1 MKVVYITKLYLENF
15 RCYDKFEIDFD
26 KELTVIVAENGQ
38 GKTAILDAVAIAMG
52 PYLSCFSDGKA
63 RNIHETDVRQT
74 VETASKS
81 KLEILRMKSQYPVV
95 IGAEGDVEGRHI
107 KWQRELNNAK
117 GRTTMQHAKMMSSYG
132 KRMVEALRA
141 KDDNEVVLPVIAYYG
156 TGRIWKD
163 SKLRNT
169 IKNIDLERSSGY
181 MDCLESTSSYA
192 NFGHWVKYAIMSAV
206 EIERIIA
213 EKHLT
218 EKNPYREVFKAVE
231 QAIVTCIGSM
241 GWTDIDY
248 SFVRQNLVLKH
259 KTRGILPIEAL
270 SDGARSVISMVADLS
285 YRMVRLNPDLG
296 INAVLKTPGI
306 VLIDEV
312 DMHLHP
318 SWQQTVLYDLRKAF
332 PLVQFIVTTHSP
344 QVLTT
349 VPPQSIRALRWNND
363 LIDIYQPDF
372 SLGAASYQL
381 LKDIQNVDARPQCV
395 PVVKELKRYLDLVSE
410 DKWDCPEALELRKSL
425 DKWAAGREPALL
437 RADMDIRMRSFR
449 RKQHEKNI

>member
-1 MKVVYITKLYLENF
+1 
-15 RCYDKFEIDFD
+15 
-26 KELTVIVAENGQ
+26 
-38 GKTAILDAVAIAMG
+38 
-52 PYLSCFSDGKA
+52 
-63 RNIHETDVRQT
+63 
-74 VETASKS
+74 
-81 KLEILRMKSQYPVV
+81 
-95 IGAEGDVEGRHI
+95 
-107 KWQRELNNAK
+107 
-117 GRTTMQHAKMMSSYG
+117 
-132 KRMVEALRA
+132 
-141 KDDNEVVLPVIAYYG
+141 
-156 TGRIWKD
+156 
-163 SKLRNT
+163 
-169 IKNIDLERSSGY
+169 
-181 MDCLESTSSYA
+181 
-192 NFGHWVKYAIMSAV
+192 KYAIMSAV

>member
-1 MKVVYITKLYLENF
+1 M
-15 RCYDKFEIDFD
+15 
-26 KELTVIVAENGQ
+26 
-38 GKTAILDAVAIAMG
+38 
-52 PYLSCFSDGKA
+52 
-63 RNIHETDVRQT
+63 
-74 VETASKS
+74 
-81 KLEILRMKSQYPVV
+81 
-95 IGAEGDVEGRHI
+95 
-107 KWQRELNNAK
+107 
-117 GRTTMQHAKMMSSYG
+117 
-132 KRMVEALRA
+132 
-141 KDDNEVVLPVIAYYG
+141 LPVIAYYG

-285 YRMVRLNPDLG
+285 YRMICARRFRWCSSLLQRTARRCLQPYRLSQSARCAG
-296 INAVLKTPGI
+296 
-306 VLIDEV
+306 
-312 DMHLHP
+312 
-318 SWQQTVLYDLRKAF
+318 
-332 PLVQFIVTTHSP
+332 TT
-344 QVLTT
+344 
-349 VPPQSIRALRWNND
+349 I
-363 LIDIYQPDF
+363 
-372 SLGAASYQL
+372 
-381 LKDIQNVDARPQCV
+381 
-395 PVVKELKRYLDLVSE
+395 
-410 DKWDCPEALELRKSL
+410 
-425 DKWAAGREPALL
+425 
-437 RADMDIRMRSFR
+437 
-449 RKQHEKNI
+449 

>member
-1 MKVVYITKLYLENF
+1 MKLVYISKLYLENF

-52 PYLSCFSDGKA
+52 PYLSCFSDAKA

-74 VETASKS
+74 VETASKTQ
-81 KLEILRMKSQYPVV
+81 LEILRMKSQYPVI
-95 IGAEGDVEGRHI
+95 IGAEGNVEGQEI

-117 GRTTMQHAKMMSSYG
+117 GRTTMQHAKSLSNYG
-132 KRMVEALRA
+132 KRMVQALRE
-141 KDDNEVVLPVIAYYG
+141 KDDNKVVLPVIAYYG

-181 MDCLESTSSYA
+181 TDCLESTSSYA

-213 EKHLT
+213 EKHLD
-218 EKNPYREVFKAVE
+218 EENPYREVFKAVV
-231 QAIVTCIGSM
+231 QAIMTCIGSM

-259 KTRGILPIEAL
+259 ETRGILPIEAL

-296 INAVLKTPGI
+296 INAVLQTPGI

-318 SWQQTVLYDLRKAF
+318 SWQQTVLSDLRKAF

-349 VPPQSIRALRWNND
+349 VPPESIRALRWNND
-363 LIDIYQPDF
+363 LIDIYQPEF
-372 SLGAASYQL
+372 SLGATSYQL

-395 PVVKELKRYLDLVSE
+395 PVVKELKRYLDLVAD

-449 RKQHEKNI
+449 RKQHEKNL

>member
-1 MKVVYITKLYLENF
+1 MYISKLYLENF

-26 KELTVIVAENGQ
+26 KDLTVIVAENGQ
-38 GKTAILDAVAIAMG
+38 GKTAILDAVAIALG
-52 PYLSCFSDGKA
+52 PYLSCFADCKA

-74 VETASKS
+74 VETAGKTQ
-81 KLEILRMKSQYPVV
+81 LEILRMKSQYPVI
-95 IGAEGDVEGRHI
+95 IGAEGDVDGAKI

-117 GRTTMQHAKMMSSYG
+117 GRTTMQHAKTLSGYG
-132 KRMVEALRA
+132 RRMVEALRA
-141 KDDNEVVLPVIAYYG
+141 KDDNNVVLPVIAYYG
-156 TGRIWKD
+156 TGRMWND

-169 IKNIDLERSSGY
+169 LKNIDLERSSGY
-181 MDCLESTSSYA
+181 TDCLESTSSYV
-192 NFGHWVKYAIMSAV
+192 NFGHWVKYAVMSAM

-213 EKHLT
+213 ERHLN

-248 SFVRQNLVLKH
+248 SFMRQNLVLKH

-296 INAVLKTPGI
+296 INAVLQTPGI

-349 VPPQSIRALRWNND
+349 VPPECIRALRWDND

-372 SLGAASYQL
+372 SLGAESYQL
-381 LKDIQNVDARPQCV
+381 LKDIQNVDTRPQSV

-410 DKWDCPEALELRKSL
+410 DKWDCPEALELRKKL

-449 RKQHEKNI
+449 RKQHEKNL

>member
-1 MKVVYITKLYLENF
+1 MYISKLYLENF

-52 PYLSCFSDGKA
+52 PYLSCFSDSKA
-63 RNIHETDVRQT
+63 RGIRETDVRQT
-74 VETASKS
+74 VETASES
-81 KLEILRMKSQYPVV
+81 QLEILRMKAQYPVIV
-95 IGAEGDVEGRHI
+95 GAEGYIESKKV
-107 KWQRELNNAK
+107 KWQREMNNAK
-117 GRTTMQHAKMMSSYG
+117 GRTTMQHAREMVSYG
-132 KRMVEALRA
+132 RHLVERLRA
-141 KDDNEVVLPVIAYYG
+141 KDDNNVILPVIAYYG
-156 TGRIWKD
+156 TERIWKD
-163 SKLRNT
+163 SRLRNT
-169 IKNIDLERSSGY
+169 LKNIDLERSSGY
-181 MDCLESTSSYA
+181 TDCLESTSSYA

-213 EKHLT
+213 EKQLN

-259 KTRGILPIEAL
+259 QTRGVLPIEAL
-270 SDGARSVISMVADLS
+270 SDGAKSVISMVGDLS

-296 INAVLKTPGI
+296 IDAVLKTPGI

-332 PLVQFIVTTHSP
+332 PKVQFIVTTHSP

-349 VPPQSIRALRWNND
+349 VQPECIRALRWNND
-363 LIDIYQPDF
+363 LITIYQPEF
-372 SLGAASYQL
+372 SLGAESYQL
-381 LKDIQNVDARPQCV
+381 LKDIQNVDTRPPVV
-395 PVVKELKRYLDLVSE
+395 PVVQDLKRYLRLISE
-410 DKWDCPEALELRKSL
+410 DRWDCEEALELRKRL
-425 DKWAAGREPALL
+425 DKWATGREPALL